1 MVSSE
6 EKRNYAKMWNLSYM
20 WYTTHTHTSLQAYIK
35 HTHTSLQAYIMLRVG
50 LNFLNTYKKI

>member
-1 MVSSE
+1 VKSIIYVIHITHTHTSLQAYI
-6 EKRNYAKMWNLSYM
+6 K
-20 WYTTHTHTSLQAYIK
+20 HTHTSLQAYIK